1 MLSALLDIIF
11 IFLSVVGLIELIRI
25 FLCRL
30 FKTKNDNSIVILVP
44 IKCSA
49 SDAEILLRSA
59 AAKATWVY
67 CGAIERVVCLDCTAD
82 KETRDICKKICNDYP
97 FMEYRQCEA
106 TQ

>member
-25 FLCRL
+25 LLCRL

-44 IKCSA
+44 INCGA
-49 SDAEILLRSA
+49 NDAEILLRSA
-59 AAKATWVY
+59 AAKAKWVY